1 MANANFDNILTTTL
15 DKHRPDL
22 VDGIFK
28 ARPLTFFLMQA
39 GQFRPVSG
47 GEKIVEPLVFA
58 ENGTAESYSG
68 ADTLTTTDTE
78 ILTASQWDWGQLSV
92 SVRMTGL
99 DEAKNSGPE
108 AIINL
113 MDAKVKVA
121 KESATQ
127 KLNEMFFGDGTGN
140 SGKDWNGL
148 ANLIDTANTSATA
161 LGGIAPNAGTYWQTA
176 YRDTTAEA
184 IALPKMRT
192 AFNSAAKGNDT
203 PGFVLT
209 TQTLFE
215 AYEAL
220 LQPTMRHSND
230 FATGEGGFQS
240 LEFKGRPVVYDE
252 ECPTGKV
259 YFLNPKYLTLAGHS
273 DVWFKMTPFIR
284 PNNQDLRIAQILSYG
299 NLVMSSRRH
308 HSVLTAKT
316 A

>member
-1 MANANFDNILTTTL
+1 MANSNFDNILSTTL
-15 DKHRPDL
+15 DKHRPEL

-28 ARPLTFFLMQA
+28 ARPLTFFLMKA

-47 GEKIVEPLVFA
+47 GNKIIEPLVFA
-58 ENGTAESYSG
+58 ENGTAESYTG

-78 ILTASQWDWGQLSV
+78 VLTASEWDWGQMSV
-92 SVRMTGL
+92 SVRITGI
-99 DEAKNSGPE
+99 DEAKNNGPE

-113 MDAKVKVA
+113 LDAKVKVA
-121 KESATQ
+121 KESAIQ
-127 KLNEMFFGDGTGN
+127 KLNTMFMADGTGN

-148 ANLIDTANTSATA
+148 ANLIDTANNSATA
-161 LGGIAPNAGTYWQTA
+161 LGGIAPNAGSYWQTA

-184 IALPKMRT
+184 LGLAKMRT

-215 AYEAL
+215 AYEAI
-220 LQPTMRHSND
+220 LQPSMRYPN
-230 FATGEGGFQS
+230 ATAADGGFQS

-252 ECPTGKV
+252 DVPTGKV
-259 YFLNPKYLTLAGHS
+259 YFINPKYLTLVGHTNT
-273 DVWFKMTPFIR
+273 WFKMTPFIR
-284 PNNQDLRIAQILSYG
+284 PNNQDIRIAQILSYG
-299 NLVMSSRRH
+299 NLVLSSRRH
-308 HSVLTAKT
+308 HSILTAKT